1 MDNGRDNDCDVK
13 VVKIVEQLERNETW
27 FSSPSPL
34 VKSNMTIHNDHQ
46 NTSNHND
53 HDAFSGK
60 QAMSPNM
67 REKIHVVAM
76 IHFCL
81 RMMVMTMIMMMM
93 MMVIEKMSTLKF

>member
-46 NTSNHND
+46 NISK
-53 HDAFSGK
+53 G
-60 QAMSPNM
+60 SP
-67 REKIHVVAM
+67 H
-76 IHFCL
+76 
-81 RMMVMTMIMMMM
+81 
-93 MMVIEKMSTLKF
+93 S